1 MEATMKRELIVLA
14 YLAGTL
20 AYGETV
26 DNYIQSFVAQAK
38 KQNPSFNGFSTKR
51 GENIYFSKHIG
62 KKGKEVSCASCHT
75 NDPKQPGENIFTG
88 KKIKPLSPSVN
99 PKRFTDVKKIKK
111 WLRRN
116 FKDVYKREGTAME
129 KGDVLLFMRSN

>member
-1 MEATMKRELIVLA
+1 MKKELIVLA
-14 YLAGTL
+14 FLTSTF
-20 AYGETV
+20 AYSETV
-26 DNYIQSFVAQAK
+26 DNYIQSLAIQAE
-38 KQNPSFNGFSTKR
+38 KQNSAFKGFSTQR
-51 GENIYFSKHIG
+51 GKEIYFSKHIG

-75 NDPKQPGENIFTG
+75 NNLRQPGENIFTG

-116 FKDVYKREGTAME
+116 FKDVYMREGTALE